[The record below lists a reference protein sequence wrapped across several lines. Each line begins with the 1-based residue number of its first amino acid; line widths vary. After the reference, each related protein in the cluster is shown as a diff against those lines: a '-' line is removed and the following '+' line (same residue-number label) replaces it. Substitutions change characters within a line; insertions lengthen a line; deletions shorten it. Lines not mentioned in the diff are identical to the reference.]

1 MRNTQTSAICCSCS
15 AHAVARTAAWIAV
28 SQVLLALRAL
38 ALFSALALFTIVRG
52 LTAGFG
58 QVWGWMWGW
67 MCGRAQG
74 CERDYVRAGALR
86 AVRLGLRASGRS
98 SQTGQPQIL
107 QPQIRQPQMKKAR
120 RIRQASINLVA
131 GAGFEPTTFGL

>member
-58 QVWGWMWGW
+58 QVWGWM
-67 MCGRAQG
+67 CGRAQG
-74 CERDYVRAGALR
+74 CERDCVRAGARR